1 MGFVIKPDE
10 HTFITGMTGSGKT
23 VLAREY
29 VAGITKPVFVLDTKG
44 TFEWGANVPETIVIK
59 TLSEIQNAAGNY
71 DKITYRPIH
80 EELEFSWYDAF
91 FQFCYNMKNCTVLV
105 DEAMQVCPN
114 SVKIPPY
121 YKGILTRG
129 RELGVNVYS
138 CTQRPAS
145 IPVVIFSEST
155 HWFIFQLNNMADR
168 KRIADFTGYERF
180 MQTVPKYDFLYFN
193 TASPSEPELAR
204 LNLGRKGA
212 K

>member
-1 MGFVIKPDE
+1 MGFTIKSDE

-29 VAGITKPVFVLDTKG
+29 VAGIVKPVFVLDTKG
-44 TFEWGANVPETIVIK
+44 TFSWGANVPDTVIITK
-59 TLSEIQNAAGNY
+59 LSDIQRAAGDY

-91 FQFCYNMKNCTVLV
+91 FQFCYDLKNCSVLV

-114 SVKIPPY
+114 SVKIPAY

-145 IPVVIFSEST
+145 IPVVIFSESS

-193 TASPSEPELAR
+193 TTSPDAPELAR
-204 LNLGRKGA
+204 LNLSKKRG
-212 K
+212 